1 MNGWR
6 ELSARTIFL
15 HQAIADRFGLNITD
29 HKCLDLLVNQ
39 GPMPAGRLA
48 ELSGLTTGAITGVV
62 DRLEK
67 KGFVQRAADPR
78 DRRKAVIVPVPEK
91 VAEIGKIFG
100 RLAERT
106 AAVIARYSPKER
118 AAIDDFAVRMSTLVE
133 QFVEELKA
141 GRLD

>member
-6 ELSARTIFL
+6 DLSARTIFL

-67 KGFVQRAADPR
+67 KGFVRRAADPR

-106 AAVIARYSPKER
+106 AAVIERYSPKER
-118 AAIDDFAVRMSTLVE
+118 AAIDDFAVRMSALVE
-133 QFVEELKA
+133 QFVEELKT